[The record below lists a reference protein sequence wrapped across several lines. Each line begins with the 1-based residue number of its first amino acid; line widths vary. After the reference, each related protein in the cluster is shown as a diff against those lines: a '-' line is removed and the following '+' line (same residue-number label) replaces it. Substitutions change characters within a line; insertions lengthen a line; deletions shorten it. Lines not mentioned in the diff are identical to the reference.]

1 MPEVHAFRQS
11 RASSF
16 FDGCS
21 LMRALY
27 QLTRQSWTPCVSH
40 GDRAT
45 GWPGPAASPSE
56 DAAQSASPKV
66 PGVSSR
72 GCRRWPSRCNTPEPD
87 DTRSLSSFTALGRH
101 LGVQVLVAEHV
112 QVLEW
117 VDVALD
123 EGRGVSA
130 ADQPH
135 IAANEF
141 PPVLTEVWEVAPVH
155 LALSPCAVWK
165 SIVASGSRRAAGDA
179 YAALSSIICPYGRE
193 RRPCGAMPRGCAGL
207 PTPAGR
213 CAPCGRPPESV
224 AEFKLLD
231 GRGLVPIASGDF
243 RYPLTVCPEKSTSL
257 AMSRI
262 PCPAAFR
269 PQISSV
275 LPSSA
280 TLWCTSGKTTQVVTP
295 ASVGIPTCYI
305 FTVQSCW

>member
-135 IAANEF
+135 IAPLGFLPSLPRYGRLPQSTWAL
-141 PPVLTEVWEVAPVH
+141 PPG
-155 LALSPCAVWK
+155 AVWR
-165 SIVASGSRRAAGDA
+165 SIVAPGCGRAAGDA
-179 YAALSSIICPYGRE
+179 YAALSSMICPYSPE
-193 RRPCGAMPRGCAGL
+193 RRHCDAMPRCCADL
-207 PTPAGR
+207 PTSAGR

-224 AEFKLLD
+224 AGFKLLD
-231 GRGLVPIASGDF
+231 GCQLFPI
-243 RYPLTVCPEKSTSL
+243 KS
-257 AMSRI
+257 I
-262 PCPAAFR
+262 
-269 PQISSV
+269 IV
-275 LPSSA
+275 NY
-280 TLWCTSGKTTQVVTP
+280 G
-295 ASVGIPTCYI
+295 CY
-305 FTVQSCW
+305 QSTH